1 MQWLISNYNL
11 FYLLI
16 ISILLFLSWYH
27 FQRSQYDERRKRR
40 FSKNRLKRSAE
51 QYSEW
56 FHNEEYEIF
65 LRKHKLPRW
74 ITSSRLNAVR
84 LLTLIVLLLVLSVEF
99 LTCIKYLTMTELI
112 ALGLTPLMLT
122 PKRPYPLYFIV
133 QQLKRKNN
141 NDISNE
147 VYQLYNDI
155 KSTFQIKENNT
166 QNSYYTIQYLL
177 PYFQT
182 IRPTL
187 EKMLPA
193 LQNKELEKAWDY
205 FSKDL
210 DTEEAKILSIVMR
223 EVESVPPEQ
232 ALVLLE
238 QKRKEFSNH
247 LYNRYADYLKRRKF
261 IIFALVSAGA
271 MTVFFNEIT
280 VFFMW
285 YKDVMA
291 NVNQSMN

>member
-1 MQWLISNYNL
+1 MQWLMKNYNFL
-11 FYLLI
+11 YLVI
-16 ISILLFLSWYH
+16 MAILLFLSWYYLH
-27 FQRSQYDERRKRR
+27 RSQYDERRKRR
-40 FSKNRLKRSAE
+40 FSKNRLRRSAE
-51 QYSEW
+51 QYKEW

-65 LRKHKLPRW
+65 LRKNNLPRW
-74 ITSSRLNAVR
+74 ITSSRLNMVR
-84 LLTLIVLLLVLSVEF
+84 LFTLIILILVLSLEL
-99 LTCIKYLTMTELI
+99 LTDVNYLTLTELI
-112 ALGLTPLMLT
+112 TLGLMPLILT
-122 PKRPYPLYFIV
+122 PKRPYPFYYIV
-133 QQLKRKNN
+133 QQIKRKNH
-141 NDISNE
+141 NDVSNE
-147 VYQLYNDI
+147 IYQLYNDI
-155 KSTFQIKENNT
+155 KSSFQIKENRT
-166 QNSYYTIQYLL
+166 QNSYYTIKYVL
-177 PYFQT
+177 PYFHK

-187 EKMLPA
+187 EKMMPA
-193 LQNKELEKAWDY
+193 LQNKELDKAWDY
-205 FSKDL
+205 FANDL

-247 LYNRYADYLKRRKF
+247 LYNRYTDYLKRRKF

-291 NVNQSMN
+291 NVNQNMN